1 MSLAAHLTFPGTC
14 EAAFRFYERVLGGK
28 IGLLKTYGEAP
39 GAEGVAPEWR
49 AKILHASI
57 LVSGS
62 ELLGADLRPEDYERP
77 RGFFVLLNIAGAAQ
91 AERVFHA
98 LAENG
103 VVHMPLQKTFWSPA
117 FGVLVDPFGVPW
129 EINCE

>member
-1 MSLAAHLTFPGTC
+1 MTLAAHLTFPGTC
-14 EAAFRFYERVLGGK
+14 EAAFRFYERVLDGK
-28 IGLLKTYGEAP
+28 IGLLKTYGESP
-39 GAEGVAPEWR
+39 GAERVAPEWR

-57 LVSGS
+57 RIGGC

-77 RGFFVLLNIAGAAQ
+77 RGFFVLLGVAGVAHAG
-91 AERVFHA
+91 RVFHV

-103 VVHMPLQKTFWSPA
+103 AVHMPLQETFWSPA
-117 FGVLVDPFGVPW
+117 FGVVVDSFGVPW